1 VEKRVSKHPEKF
13 GKGAIEGVAGPES
26 ANNAAVG
33 SNFIPLMTLGIPTNV
48 VMALVLGALIMHGI
62 RPGPMLVQD
71 HPDLF
76 WGLVTSMY
84 VGNAMLLV
92 LNLPL
97 IGIWVRILSIP
108 YRVLFPLVLTFC
120 LIGVYSLNSNIWEIV
135 IMVIFGVI
143 GYLMRKFEY
152 EPAPFVFALVLS
164 PIFENSFRQA
174 LLISEG
180 SFGIFLIRPISCILT
195 VAGFVLF
202 FITAW
207 HHLRRK

>member
-1 VEKRVSKHPEKF
+1 MPWKRVSKHPEKF

-26 ANNAAVG
+26 AKNAAVG
-33 SNFIPLMTLGIPTNV
+33 GNFIPLMTLGIPTNV
-48 VMALVLGALIMHGI
+48 VMALILGALIMHGI

-71 HPDLF
+71 HPGLF

-108 YRVLFPLVLTFC
+108 YRVLFPLILTFC
-120 LIGVYSLNSNIWEIV
+120 LIGVYSLNNNIWEII
-135 IMVIFGVI
+135 IMVIFGVV

-152 EPAPFVFALVLS
+152 EPAPFVLPSFCHLS
-164 PIFENSFRQA
+164 LKIPSA
-174 LLISEG
+174 SALISEG

-207 HHLRRK
+207 QHLRRK